1 MLTQRVNMKLT
12 FYIVV
17 LFFGLIVANSAH
29 ASFANRSDKEPMQGV
44 TSLTVPF
51 IENQGQ
57 LKIKRAKYRAAII
70 PPVQIRI

>member
-12 FYIVV
+12 LYIAF
-17 LFFGLIVANSAH
+17 LFFALILTNSAH
-29 ASFANRSDKEPMQGV
+29 TSFSNRPEKDLIERV

-57 LKIKRAKYRAAII
+57 LKIKRAKYYAPII
-70 PPVQIRI
+70 PPIHISI

>member
-12 FYIVV
+12 VYIEV
-17 LFFGLIVANSAH
+17 LFLGLILTNSAH
-29 ASFANRSDKEPMQGV
+29 ASFANRPEKDLIERV
-44 TSLTVPF
+44 TLLTVPF

-57 LKIKRAKYRAAII
+57 LKIKRAKSCAAII